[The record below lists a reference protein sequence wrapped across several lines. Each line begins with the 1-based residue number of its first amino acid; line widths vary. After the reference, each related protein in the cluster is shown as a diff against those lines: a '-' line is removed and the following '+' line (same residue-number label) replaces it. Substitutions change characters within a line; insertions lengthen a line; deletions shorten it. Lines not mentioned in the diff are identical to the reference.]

1 MLRNHTRRGNA
12 GVTEPHRR
20 ESCRC
25 HGTILEGVL
34 RVSRN
39 HTREGIAGV
48 ADLAHNLHTLTTRYF
63 LVQYGVIS
71 VQMSFPF
78 VRQGLCPWGGGGG
91 HFCSFY
97 HQNLSKKL

>member
-1 MLRNHTRRGNA
+1 ML
-12 GVTEPHRR
+12 
-20 ESCRC
+20 
-25 HGTILEGVL
+25 
-34 RVSRN
+34 RN

-78 VRQGLCPWGGGGG
+78 VRQGLCPWGGG